1 MHMEN
6 NKEFIDMMSG
16 AFGEFTAYEVWFII
30 TNQNRLGINTL
41 SVQQNLDG
49 LYYCMVD
56 EFTVKEYLKKNEEGQ
71 I

>member
-1 MHMEN
+1 MYMEN

-41 SVQQNLDG
+41 SVQQNFDG